1 MLAIYYIYGIMPLRT
16 PGFIQSVIEAIRDF
30 QSEELM
36 SDRELS
42 LAAGL
47 SPTMVSK
54 IKSWKTIPK
63 LSTVRKLRDLWVK
76 IKKPPVVEDAV
87 ENDEAVQVDDWNN
100 VTIHS
105 STN

>member
-1 MLAIYYIYGIMPLRT
+1 MPVRT
-16 PGFIQSVIEAIRDF
+16 PDFIKSVIEAIRDF
-30 QSEELM
+30 QSDELM

-63 LSTVRKLRDLWVK
+63 LSTIRKLRNLWVK
-76 IKKPPVVEDAV
+76 VKKPPVAEEVIEEIQDSDAQDII
-87 ENDEAVQVDDWNN
+87 NIPDE
-100 VTIHS
+100 H
-105 STN
+105 

>member
-1 MLAIYYIYGIMPLRT
+1 MSLRT
-16 PGFIQSVIEAIRDF
+16 EEFIQSVIKSIIEF
-30 QSEELM
+30 QSDELM

-63 LSTVRKLRDLWVK
+63 LSTVRKLRDLGVK
-76 IKKPPVVEDAV
+76 INRPVPVSIAKSKESDQQSKLWT
-87 ENDEAVQVDDWNN
+87 NDNQAISDTV
-100 VTIHS
+100 S
-105 STN
+105 S